1 MTTRAS
7 MRRNGEPT
15 RASGLGGVTRDRPLV
30 TIGIPTYNRADKT
43 LRRALESALA
53 QDYPHL
59 QVIVADNCSEDDT
72 ERVVREVGR
81 DRVDYLRHPT
91 NIGAEPN
98 FNSLVARAD
107 GEFFLLLHDDDQID
121 PDFVTSCVAAT
132 GTARP
137 GLIRTGTRVIGM
149 DGQIVY
155 SRRNQATGASVTD
168 LIHAWFTTKT
178 SFYLCSTVFHTETLQ
193 AVGGFSSQKHLFNDV
208 ATYVRVAAAAG
219 SIEVPD
225 VKATFLQHVGSLGK
239 VGAVQAW
246 AEDAKYV
253 IDVMCDAVSRAD
265 AGQPTR
271 PDGPWGS
278 EPLSGEGLA
287 AFRRDATAYFC
298 RNCYHRAGRIE
309 DPAERAMAFQ
319 AVHETLHCR
328 QRPWQYRARRWAR
341 SVIRKAGSSGS

>member
-1 MTTRAS
+1 
-7 MRRNGEPT
+7 MRRSAASS
-15 RASGLGGVTRDRPLV
+15 RAGGLGGPTRDRPLV

-72 ERVVREVGR
+72 ERVVREVGG

-98 FNSLVARAD
+98 YNSLVARAD

-121 PDFVTSCVAAT
+121 PDYVTRCIAAV
-132 GTARP
+132 GSARP

-155 SRRNQATGASVTD
+155 SRRNQAPGTSVTD
-168 LIHAWFTTKT
+168 LIHAWFTSKT
-178 SFYLCSTVFHTETLQ
+178 SFYLCSTVFHTETLR
-193 AVGGFSSQKHLFNDV
+193 AVGGFSSPKHLFNDV
-208 ATYVRVAAAAG
+208 ATYVRVAAAG
-219 SIEVPD
+219 GTIEVPD

-239 VGAVQAW
+239 VGAVKAW
-246 AEDAKYV
+246 AEDATHV
-253 IDVMCDAVSRAD
+253 IDVMCEAVSTAD
-265 AGQPTR
+265 AGQPRR
-271 PDGPWGS
+271 PDGPWGP

-287 AFRRDATAYFC
+287 AFRRDANAYFC
-298 RNCYHRAGRIE
+298 RNCYHRAGRID
-309 DPAERAMAFQ
+309 DPVERAKAFQ
-319 AVHETLHCR
+319 AVHATLRCR

-341 SVIRKAGSSGS
+341 RVVRKVRASGS